1 MSGQYKKQNIYS
13 ILINS
18 ETFTGLSTNV
28 QFSFLM
34 ITYQVK
40 HQIWVSVLY
49 FTAMI
54 GLFWNMC

>member
-40 HQIWVSVLY
+40 HQI
-49 FTAMI
+49 
-54 GLFWNMC
+54 